1 MRKGRGQKDRAE
13 RGSAA
18 LAASLSA
25 SALLVGTWVYMHR
38 ELSDGRHVHIGLHLV
53 LADVFMPVLALG
65 LVWEWVRDRR
75 GRSKRNSRHQRRCRR
90 GGDRK
95 DSGMKHRPFE
105 EN

>member
-38 ELSDGRHVHIGLHLV
+38 ELSEGRHVHIGLHLV
-53 LADVFMPVLALG
+53 LADVFMPLLALW
-65 LVWEWVRDRR
+65 LVWDWVRYRR
-75 GRSKRNSRHQRRCRR
+75 GLKQSRSSAPGVRSTGGRGKKKRN
-90 GGDRK
+90 G
-95 DSGMKHRPFE
+95 
-105 EN
+105 